1 MTIIRK
7 MTRDVVAVI
16 IWKLCAF
23 LVRMENG
30 ATAVESMLAAN
41 QDLNRNAISMN
52 HSISRCVFKEL
63 KMDA

>member
-1 MTIIRK
+1 
-7 MTRDVVAVI
+7 VI